1 MKILW
6 IPHTGWHISQRA
18 HIFCRALAQRHEIH
32 VTDWVADFSTVRDYL
47 SLHYLRNF
55 TYRSYKDG
63 NILVHG
69 IPRISPAMHVRQLR
83 RLNTAIFQ
91 NFVQRIIKKYHIEVV
106 VGTFLLP
113 PPNVSRLIFDLFDEN
128 VTAWQAQGHE
138 HLAEEID
145 QVERAYLQQAD
156 IVVTA
161 SSVLQD
167 KAISLGTSAPIVLI
181 PNPVELSQF
190 GSSKGNALRSQFQPN
205 KKIIGSVANYSKKIE
220 VDLLIETAKLLADEP
235 YLFYIA
241 GAGSALSHGKRRVR
255 SEGITNIIFSGPV
268 PRHDL
273 PNVLDAF
280 DVGLCIYEKTPMDDA
295 RSPMRLIAYSALG
308 LPTVATD
315 VEEIKR
321 LQFPN
326 VVLVNPMPSSIAE
339 GIRRAVQMERQQPA
353 NIASYDIE
361 HLAKRFESVIVGD
374 THIESERA

>member
-18 HIFCRALAQRHEIH
+18 HIFCRVLAQRHEIH

-55 TYRSYKDG
+55 TYRCYKDG
-63 NILVHG
+63 DISVHG

-91 NFVQRIIKKYHIEVV
+91 NFVQRIIEKYQIEVV

-113 PPNVSRLIFDLFDEN
+113 PPAVPRLIFDLFDEN
-128 VTAWQAQGHE
+128 VTGWQAQGHKR
-138 HLAEEID
+138 LAEEID
-145 QVERAYLQQAD
+145 QVERVYLKRAD
-156 IVVTA
+156 VVVVA
-161 SSVLQD
+161 SSVLRD

-181 PNPVELSQF
+181 PNPVELSHF
-190 GSSKGNALRSQFQPN
+190 ASSNGNALRSQFLPHR
-205 KKIIGSVANYSKKIE
+205 KIIGSVANYGKKLE
-220 VDLLIETAKLLADEP
+220 VDLLIETAKLLANEP
-235 YLFYIA
+235 YVFYIA
-241 GAGSALSHGKRRVR
+241 GAGSALAHGKHRVR
-255 SEGITNIIFSGPV
+255 SEGINNIIFAGPV
-268 PRHDL
+268 PRHEL

-295 RSPMRLIAYSALG
+295 RSPMRLVAYSALG

-326 VVLVNPMPSSIAE
+326 VVLVQPTPSIIAG
-339 GIRRAVQMERQQPA
+339 GIRRAAQMERQQPS
-353 NIASYDIE
+353 NIADYDVE
-361 HLAKRFESVIVGD
+361 YLAKRLEAVIVGD
-374 THIESERA
+374 VDVKSERS